1 MFGRV
6 LVHVLRNPLDQILKD
21 IQQIVTTVSIVAKDD
36 GELLIFFYCKVKLGS
51 TLEYLGSTN
60 LEYSIDRVLLS

>member
-6 LVHVLRNPLDQILKD
+6 LVHVLRNPLDRILKD

-36 GELLIFFYCKVKLGS
+36 GELLFFFVD
-51 TLEYLGSTN
+51 YLLN
-60 LEYSIDRVLLS
+60 

>member
-6 LVHVLRNPLDQILKD
+6 LVHVLRNPLDRILKD

-36 GELLIFFYCKVKLGS
+36 GELLVFC
-51 TLEYLGSTN
+51 
-60 LEYSIDRVLLS
+60 